1 MATPTVDT
9 QLVPADV
16 LRDWAADVFA
26 TVGVPSTDSQ
36 VAADVLVTANLRGV
50 DTHGI
55 VRLPHYIKRIQ
66 SGVINAQP
74 NLNAERNGAA
84 AILVNGDFGMGM
96 VVGAWAMRLAME
108 NARNYGISV
117 VGVQQS
123 THFGAADYYARLAS
137 QANMI
142 GMSFT
147 NTGPS
152 MAPWGSKTAF
162 LGTNPLAFAA
172 PGGIEGGITMDMA
185 TSQVAWGKLML
196 AARAGKKV
204 QFGWATDK
212 EGRPT
217 DDPAIG
223 MDGLMLPLGGYKGY
237 GLALMIEVL
246 CAMLTGADY
255 GPHLKDGK
263 GVGHF
268 FIAIDVARFMPLE
281 QFQERLAVMVQEIH
295 ACQRAPGVE
304 RLYVPGE
311 PELETQT
318 RRQREGIPLPDDV
331 ISDLTE
337 LGNQRAK
344 PFRFGANGFG
354 A

>member
-1 MATPTVDT
+1 MAGFAENSK
-9 QLVPADV
+9 LVPAD
-16 LRDWAADVFA
+16 LMRRWAAEVFG
-26 TVGVPSTDSQ
+26 TVAVPPPDSQ

-55 VRLPHYIKRIQ
+55 VRLPHYIKRIE

-74 NLNAERNGAA
+74 KLTAERNGAA
-84 AILVNGDFGMGM
+84 AALVDGDFGMGM
-96 VVGAWAMRLAME
+96 VVGAWAMRLAITH
-108 NARNYGISV
+108 ARTYGMSV
-117 VGVQQS
+117 VGVRQS

-255 GPHLKDGK
+255 GPHLNDGK

-268 FIAIDVARFMPLE
+268 FIAIDVVRFMPLA
-281 QFQERLAVMVQEIH
+281 QFQERLAEMVQEIH
-295 ACQRAPGVE
+295 NCQRAPGVE

-331 ISDLTE
+331 ISDLTA
-337 LGNQRAK
+337 LGDRQGK
-344 PFRFGANGFG
+344 PFMLNA
-354 A
+354 